1 MKNQIVFSLEQN
13 KLYLL
18 DDAGNLQIFELS
30 TGLSISQFNGA
41 LSIIPL
47 VPFSAD
53 EVVRSLRLSP
63 DRAQVNVS
71 FDGNAGVLSIVLT
84 PLFPSAASAIAG
96 GGKMKVGSMDLT
108 LSRNTLSAVA
118 INLGTNEQA
127 VRDLSPADSKETK
140 LEWYLLDL
148 HAFTLNV
155 LVENGDLVLHTLVNA
170 PGDVM

>member
-18 DDAGNLQIFELS
+18 DDAGNLQVFDLG
-30 TGLSISQFNGA
+30 TGLSISQFNGE
-41 LSIIPL
+41 LSINPL

-53 EVVRSLRLSP
+53 EVVRRLRLTP
-63 DRAQVNVS
+63 DRAQLNVS
-71 FDGNAGVLSIVLT
+71 FDGNAGILSIVLT
-84 PLFPSAASAIAG
+84 PLFPSTTSAIAG

-118 INLGTNEQA
+118 VNLGTSEQA
-127 VRDLSPADSKETK
+127 GSPADSNETK

-148 HAFTLNV
+148 NAFALNV
-155 LVENGDLVLHTLVNA
+155 LVEGGDLVLHTLGNST
-170 PGDVM
+170 GDVM

>member
-63 DRAQVNVS
+63 DRAQMNVS

-84 PLFPSAASAIAG
+84 PLFPSTASAIAG

-118 INLGTNEQA
+118 VNLGTSEQA
-127 VRDLSPADSKETK
+127 GSPADSNETK

-148 HAFTLNV
+148 NAFALNV
-155 LVENGDLVLHTLVNA
+155 LVEGEDLVLHTLGNST
-170 PGDVM
+170 GDVM